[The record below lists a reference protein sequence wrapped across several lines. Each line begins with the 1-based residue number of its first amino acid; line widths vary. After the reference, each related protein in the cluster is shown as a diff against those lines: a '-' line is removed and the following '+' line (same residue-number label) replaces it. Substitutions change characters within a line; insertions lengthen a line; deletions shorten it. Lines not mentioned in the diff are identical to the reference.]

1 MSGRSTVGAENR
13 GMVGS
18 LPRPARVA
26 GLFAAR
32 IDRIRRVSE
41 KKKDRGGCSIV
52 TIICFGIALLLVLYV
67 LSAGPVG
74 TLLNH
79 NLI

>member
-1 MSGRSTVGAENR
+1 
-13 GMVGS
+13 
-18 LPRPARVA
+18 
-26 GLFAAR
+26 
-32 IDRIRRVSE
+32 VSE

-52 TIICFGIALLLVLYV
+52 TIICFGIALLPVLYV

-79 NLI
+79 NLIPMWLAEILVTPLERLGNWSPVFGKFLKWYGELWNW